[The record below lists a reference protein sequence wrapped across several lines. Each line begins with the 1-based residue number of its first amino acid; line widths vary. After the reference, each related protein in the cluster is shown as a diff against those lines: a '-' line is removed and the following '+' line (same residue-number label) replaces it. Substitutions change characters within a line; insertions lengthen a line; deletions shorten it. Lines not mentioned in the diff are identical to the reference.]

1 MTKFQAV
8 TIMQKPLRIGVIT
21 SNTNSQSFRDLK
33 CSATNMQVQF
43 EQIAVPYL
51 ELSSFGE
58 SSFVANALSYDA
70 VYYRTGLR
78 DTALD
83 HLTQI
88 LDTANIPLING
99 SKHAGS
105 HRKVQQALIADLH
118 GVPQPKSI
126 SATKPRYDILA
137 AILGPRFV
145 AKPDFSAHGTDVQII
160 NSSEALTHLH
170 KNTKRDRFIYQEL
183 IEGADEYRVYML
195 GNEYIASYKK
205 IPSSADFRANLHAGG
220 SMTATEPDRVELL
233 SDFGRK
239 VAIAFESDIAGLDV
253 FIKDGQCIFLELNW
267 QPGWENLDAIT
278 GTKFSNETIQ
288 YITNMA
294 HQYKELR

>member
-1 MTKFQAV
+1 MTKFQIV

-33 CSATNMQVQF
+33 NSATNMHIQF

-51 ELSSFGE
+51 ELSNFGE
-58 SSFVANALSYDA
+58 SSFVTSTLTYDA

-83 HLTQI
+83 HLTRI
-88 LDTANIPLING
+88 LNTANIPLING
-99 SKHAGS
+99 SRHAGS

-118 GVPQPKSI
+118 GIPQPKSI
-126 SATKPRYDILA
+126 STTKPRYDILSS
-137 AILGPRFV
+137 ILGSRFV

-160 NSSEALTHLH
+160 SSSKELTHLH
-170 KNTKRDRFIYQEL
+170 ESTNRDRFIYQEL

-195 GNEYIASYKK
+195 GNQYVASYKK
-205 IPSSADFRANLHAGG
+205 IPSSSDFRANLHAGG
-220 SMTATEPDRVELL
+220 SMAATEPQRVNLL
-233 SDFGRK
+233 NQFSKR
-239 VAIAFESDIAGLDV
+239 VATAFQSDIAGLDV
-253 FIKDGQCIFLELNW
+253 FIKDDACIFLELNW

-288 YITNMA
+288 YIADIA
-294 HQYKELR
+294 HQYKQMR